1 MFEVLFGIPEIKK
14 RWDELNREKAENS
27 ISQDDLKLLKKWA
40 KAIAFLAND
49 PRHPSL
55 KTHEITTLSKK
66 FGHRV
71 WQSYLENRTPKPY
84 RLFWVYG
91 PRKKQ
96 ITLIGLERH
105 PDSTNHDYLSVPLSE
120 LPEVKSGKS

>member
-1 MFEVLFGIPEIKK
+1 MFEILFGIPEIKK
-14 RWDELNREKAENS
+14 RWDKLNKQKADGS

-40 KAIAFLAND
+40 KVIAYLAND

-55 KTHEITTLSKK
+55 NTHEITTLSKK
-66 FGHRV
+66 FGYRV

-91 PRKKQ
+91 PGKKQ
-96 ITLIGLERH
+96 ITMIGLERH
-105 PDSTNHDYLSVPLSE
+105 PDSTNHDYLSVTLSQM
-120 LPEVKSGKS
+120 PESEE

>member
-1 MFEVLFGIPEIKK
+1 MFEILFGVPEIQELWDGLNLKK
-14 RWDELNREKAENS
+14 TNESITPDELS
-27 ISQDDLKLLKKWA
+27 LLKKWA
-40 KAIAFLAND
+40 KVIAFLANN

-55 KTHEITTLSKK
+55 QTHEITTLSEK

-71 WQSYLENRTPKPY
+71 WQSYLENRKPRPY

-91 PRKKQ
+91 PGQKQ

-105 PDSTNHDYLSVPLSE
+105 PEKTSHAYVSVTLS
-120 LPEVKSGKS
+120 KMKT

>member
-1 MFEVLFGIPEIKK
+1 MFEILFGIPEIKEQWDSLNRK
-14 RWDELNREKAENS
+14 NKDGSITRDEL
-27 ISQDDLKLLKKWA
+27 DLLKKWA
-40 KAIAFLAND
+40 KAIAFLATN

-55 KTHEITTLSKK
+55 QTHEIMTLSAK

-71 WQSYLENRTPKPY
+71 WQSYLENRKPKPY

-91 PRKKQ
+91 PGQKQ

-105 PDSTNHDYLSVPLSE
+105 PEKSATSYLAVTLSKVPDE
-120 LPEVKSGKS
+120 E

>member
-1 MFEVLFGIPEIKK
+1 MFEILFGVPEIKEQWDSLNRK
-14 RWDELNREKAENS
+14 NKEGSITRDEL
-27 ISQDDLKLLKKWA
+27 DLLKKWA
-40 KAIAFLAND
+40 KAIAFLATN

-55 KTHEITTLSKK
+55 QTHEITTLSEK

-71 WQSYLENRTPKPY
+71 WQSYLENRKPKPY

-91 PRKKQ
+91 PGQKQ

-105 PDSTNHDYLSVPLSE
+105 PQKSASSYLAVTLSKIPDE
-120 LPEVKSGKS
+120 D

>member
-1 MFEVLFGIPEIKK
+1 MFEILYGIPEIKEK
-14 RWDELNREKAENS
+14 WDTLNRKR
-27 ISQDDLKLLKKWA
+27 QDGTITREELSLLKKWA
-40 KAIAFLAND
+40 KVISYLSSN

-55 KTHEITTLSKK
+55 NTHEITTLSKQ

-91 PRKKQ
+91 PNQNQ
-96 ITLIGLERH
+96 ITMIGLERH
-105 PDSTNHDYLSVPLSE
+105 PESSNQAYLSVQLSK
-120 LPEVKSGKS
+120 LPESE